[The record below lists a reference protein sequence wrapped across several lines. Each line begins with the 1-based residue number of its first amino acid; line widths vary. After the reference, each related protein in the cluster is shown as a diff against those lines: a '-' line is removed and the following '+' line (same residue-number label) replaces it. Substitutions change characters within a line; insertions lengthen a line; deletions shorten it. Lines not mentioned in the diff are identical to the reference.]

1 MYFVPKRKFNPESLA
16 KFDWIDSYPKLM
28 GGYNTGDGGG
38 MVNFGHGG
46 GQVLRGG
53 NGLAGPWWGG
63 VPPHPP
69 PILGNPGKKILLGK
83 LLHGMKNDHVK
94 IYCCPKSM
102 TIYRN

>member
-1 MYFVPKRKFNPESLA
+1 M
-16 KFDWIDSYPKLM
+16 M
-28 GGYNTGDGGG
+28 GGGWSILDMGGDRCSGGEMALLALDGG
-38 MVNFGHGG
+38 VS
-46 GQVLRGG
+46 
-53 NGLAGPWWGG
+53 
-63 VPPHPP
+63 PPSP

>member
-1 MYFVPKRKFNPESLA
+1 
-16 KFDWIDSYPKLM
+16 M

-38 MVNFGHGG
+38 DGQFWTWGGTGAQGGKWPCWPLMGG
-46 GQVLRGG
+46 G
-53 NGLAGPWWGG
+53 
-63 VPPHPP
+63 PPPSP

>member
-1 MYFVPKRKFNPESLA
+1 
-16 KFDWIDSYPKLM
+16 M
-28 GGYNTGDGGG
+28 GGYITGDGGG
-38 MVNFGHGG
+38 WSILDMGGDRCSGGEMALLALDGG
-46 GQVLRGG
+46 G
-53 NGLAGPWWGG
+53 GPPPP
-63 VPPHPP
+63 PPHPP